1 MVGLVRAAAYS
12 PGADR
17 PGPARA
23 AADEDLF
30 TLAATALERVL
41 PDPVPSGAPIPI
53 DLVGDF
59 DPAFDWAFPVL
70 LGTPVALHREVG
82 GPAGLRRALER
93 AEPAG
98 GPAHLVVLAEL
109 PSRRTGPTAVANA
122 EDGAVA
128 FLLGDGGTAIAG
140 QLPPPAEGTS
150 SGLPEARAVR
160 RALGEAAPSARW
172 IGDWEPGSERQ
183 IDVGAPPAETRFAV
197 SEGAY
202 VSRPRYLENLPSRW
216 RFEAEECPFCG
227 TTTFPARG
235 RCRGCG
241 SREGLRSRRLP
252 RDDALVVAA
261 TVIGP
266 GGQPTEFDPQVTAQ
280 GGYGVVL
287 AELAPGQRVTL
298 QVTDAE
304 PGRVRIG
311 DRVDTRLRRLY
322 ATEGEWRYGRKAVP
336 RATESRRG
344 PS

>member
-1 MVGLVRAAAYS
+1 MVGLVRVAAYL

-41 PDPVPSGAPIPI
+41 PDPPPSGAPISVE
-53 DLVGDF
+53 LVGDF
-59 DPAFDWAFPVL
+59 DPALDWTLPVV
-70 LGTPVALHREVG
+70 LGTPVSLQREAG
-82 GPAGLRRALER
+82 GPGELCRALER
-93 AEPAG
+93 AEQAG

-109 PSRRTGPTAVANA
+109 PSRRSVPTAVANA

-128 FLLGDGGTAIAG
+128 FLFESGGTAISG
-140 QLPPPAEGTS
+140 RLPPPAGGTS
-150 SGLPEARAVR
+150 SGIPEARAIH
-160 RALGEAAPSARW
+160 RALRETVPSARW
-172 IGDWEPGSERQ
+172 IGDWEPGP
-183 IDVGAPPAETRFAV
+183 VPPVDAGTPPVETRFAI

-216 RFEAEECPFCG
+216 RFEAEECPSCG

-241 SREGLRSRRLP
+241 SREGLRRRRLP

-280 GGYGVVL
+280 GPYGVVL

-336 RATESRRG
+336 RPAESRRR

>member
-1 MVGLVRAAAYS
+1 MVGLVRAAAYL

-17 PGPARA
+17 PGPACA
-23 AADEDLF
+23 AADEDLV

-109 PSRRTGPTAVANA
+109 PSRRTGPTAVAKA

-216 RFEAEECPFCG
+216 RFEAEECPSCG

-241 SREGLRSRRLP
+241 GREGLRSRRLP

>member
-1 MVGLVRAAAYS
+1 MVGLVRAAAYL

-41 PDPVPSGAPIPI
+41 PGPVRSGASIPME
-53 DLVGDF
+53 LVGDF
-59 DPAFDWAFPVL
+59 DPALDWTFPVL
-70 LGTPVALHREVG
+70 MGAPVSLHREAA
-82 GPAGLRRALER
+82 GPGGLRRALER
-93 AEPAG
+93 AEQSGA
-98 GPAHLVVLAEL
+98 PAHLVVLAEL
-109 PSRRTGPTAVANA
+109 PGRRTVPAAAANA

-128 FLLGDGGTAIAG
+128 FLIGDGGTAIVG
-140 QLPPPAEGTS
+140 RLPPSTEGTS
-150 SGLPEARAVR
+150 SGIPEARAVR
-160 RALGEAAPSARW
+160 RALGETVPSARW
-172 IGDWEPGSERQ
+172 IGVWEPGSTPQ
-183 IDVGAPPAETRFAV
+183 IDAEAPPVETHFAV

-216 RFEAEECPFCG
+216 RFEAEECPSCG
-227 TTTFPARG
+227 TTTFPTRG

-252 RDDALVVAA
+252 RDDALVIAA

-266 GGQPTEFDPQVTAQ
+266 GGQPTEFDPQVTAR

-304 PGRVRIG
+304 SGRVRIG

-336 RATESRRG
+336 RPTESRRH